1 MLFSLLIILLVILLF
16 IVAFVLVRTL
26 TFGRPFEP
34 VELVEGLEVEAPVV
48 AEHLSN
54 AIRCETVSQL
64 ERNQPNRKALLEL
77 HRSLEQMY
85 PRVHTSLK
93 YETIKDYTLLYTW
106 EGHDPELPPILLA
119 GHLDVVPADPA
130 YIKEWT
136 HPPFS
141 GQVADGFVWG
151 RGALDIKEQVITIME
166 AVEHL
171 LKNGY
176 QPGRTV
182 YLAFG
187 HDEENGGL
195 AGAKEIADLLK
206 TRGVQLEAVLDEGS
220 FILENILPG
229 TKVPVAAI
237 GLAEKGMLTLKLKV
251 ESEAGHSSTPPAHTA
266 IGILAEAILNL
277 EENPL
282 PARTTYARSLFKGVG
297 IASPFFYQMAFA
309 NLWLFGGIIKRR
321 KSKNPQTNAIIR
333 TTTAATAVAGGIKE
347 NVLPRQ
353 AKALVN
359 FRLLPGTSIADVCT
373 HATKVID
380 DKRVTFQPVEDGA
393 WEATTLSPAGSAAYL
408 SLEKTIRQIFGNLPV
423 APSLVLAATDSRHY
437 AGVCQNIY
445 RFTPLTIDP
454 ESLRGVHG
462 VNERVSVEALG
473 KMVKFYGQLIQNWGA
488 SGQ

>member
-1 MLFSLLIILLVILLF
+1 MFVSILIILLVILLF

-26 TFGRPFEP
+26 TFARPFEP
-34 VELVEGLEVEAPVV
+34 VEPVEGLEVEAPVV

-77 HRSLEQMY
+77 HRALERMY
-85 PRVHTSLK
+85 PRLHTSLK
-93 YETIKDYTLLYTW
+93 CETIQDYTLLYTW
-106 EGHDPELPPILLA
+106 EGHDPELPPILLT
-119 GHLDVVPADPA
+119 GHLDVVPSDPA
-130 YIKEWT
+130 SLNEWT

-166 AVEHL
+166 AVEQL
-171 LKNGY
+171 LKSGY

-187 HDEENGGL
+187 HDEELGGPC
-195 AGAKEIADLLK
+195 GAKGIADLLAS
-206 TRGVQLEAVLDEGS
+206 RRVQLEALLDEGS
-220 FILENILPG
+220 FILENVLPG
-229 TKVPVAAI
+229 AKVPIAAV
-237 GLAEKGMLTLKLKV
+237 GTAEKGMLTLELNV
-251 ESEAGHSSTPPAHTA
+251 EADAGHSSAPPARTA
-266 IGILAEAILNL
+266 IGILSEAILNL

-282 PARTTYARSLFKGVG
+282 PAHNNYARTLFRGVG
-297 IASPFFYQMAFA
+297 IASPVFYQMAFA
-309 NLWLFGGIIKRR
+309 NLWLFGGLIKRR
-321 KSKNPQTNAIIR
+321 MSKVPQTNALIR
-333 TTTAATAVAGGIKE
+333 TTTAATVVAGGIKE

-353 AKALVN
+353 AKALIN
-359 FRLLPGTSIADVCT
+359 FRLLPGTSIADVCK
-373 HATKVID
+373 HAHKVID

-393 WEATTLSPAGSAAYL
+393 WEASPLSPTGSAAYL
-408 SLEKTIRQIFGNLPV
+408 SLEKTIRQTFGNLPV
-423 APSLVLAATDSRHY
+423 APVLVPVATDSHHY
-437 AGVCQNIY
+437 TGLCENIY

-454 ESLRGVHG
+454 ESLKSIHG

>member
-1 MLFSLLIILLVILLF
+1 MIIDVLIILLVVLIF
-16 IVAFVLVRTL
+16 IFAFVLVRTL

-34 VELVEGLEVEAPVV
+34 VEPVEGLEVEAPVV

-64 ERNQPNRKALLEL
+64 ERSQPNRKALLEL
-77 HRSLEQMY
+77 HRSLEKMY
-85 PRVHTSLK
+85 PRLHTSLK
-93 YETIKDYTLLYTW
+93 WETIQDYSLLYTW
-106 EGHDPELPPILLA
+106 EGHDPEQPAILLA

-130 YIKEWT
+130 SLKEWT

-141 GQVADGFVWG
+141 GQVADGLVWG
-151 RGALDIKEQVITIME
+151 RGALDIKEQVITVME
-166 AVEHL
+166 AVEQL
-171 LKNGY
+171 LKTGY
-176 QPGRTV
+176 QPGRTI

-195 AGAKEIADLLK
+195 SGAKEIAELLK
-206 TRGVQLEAVLDEGS
+206 SRGIQLEAVLDEGS

-229 TKVPVAAI
+229 VKVPIAAI

-251 ESEAGHSSTPPAHTA
+251 EAEAGHSSTPPARTA
-266 IGILAEAILNL
+266 IGILSEAILNL

-282 PARTTYARSLFKGVG
+282 PAHMTFAQRLFKGVG

-309 NLWLFGGIIKRR
+309 NLWLFGGMVKRQM
-321 KSKNPQTNAIIR
+321 SKNPQTNAIIR
-333 TTTAATAVAGGIKE
+333 TTTATTAVAGGIKE
-347 NVLPRQ
+347 NVLPTQ

-373 HATKVID
+373 HATKVIG
-380 DKRVTFQPVEDGA
+380 DKRVNFQPVEGGA
-393 WEATTLSPAGSAAYL
+393 WEATSLSPTGSTAYV

-423 APSLVLAATDSRHY
+423 APFLVLGATDSRHY
-437 AGVCQNIY
+437 AEICQNIY

-488 SGQ
+488 SGL